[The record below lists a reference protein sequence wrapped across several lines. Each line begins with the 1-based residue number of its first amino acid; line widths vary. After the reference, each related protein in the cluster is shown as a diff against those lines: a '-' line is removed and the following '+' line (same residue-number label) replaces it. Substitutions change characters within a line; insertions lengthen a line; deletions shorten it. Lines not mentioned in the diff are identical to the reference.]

1 MMYSKEVVD
10 YLNNEMKKR
19 AVSEEMM
26 ELQKDV
32 YDKVLIKNAKISSLQ
47 TAMEALEFSDMDSS
61 TVAAK
66 IEEFKSEAASD
77 KEELTKKVEK
87 LINNKENKEDFIK
100 VLKKTKFIK
109 REVIDHK
116 TFKLTDGKVLNMIKE
131 VINEELVLL
140 SPYKVAELVAS
151 EKENPALMRF
161 LDLYQPKNEGTE
173 IDNWFKNYAKDE
185 SDFQQIRLH
194 LKELE
199 NQIQLPDMVKEIA
212 VRWTVMIGVG
222 TENEEH
228 FKKVVQEAVEIISKK
243 AVII

>member
-1 MMYSKEVVD
+1 MYSKEVVD

-32 YDKVLIKNAKISSLQ
+32 YDKVLIKNAKIASLQ
-47 TAMEALEFSDMDSS
+47 TAMEALEFSDMDNS

-66 IEEFKSEAASD
+66 IEELKSEAARD
-77 KEELTKKVEK
+77 KEELIKKVEK

-161 LDLYQPKNEGTE
+161 LDLYQSNNKGTE
-173 IDNWFKNYAKDE
+173 IDNWFKSYGKNE
-185 SDFQQIRLH
+185 SDYQQIRLH
-194 LKELE
+194 LQELE
-199 NQIQLPDMVKEIA
+199 NQILIPDMVKEIA

-228 FKKVVQEAVEIISKK
+228 FKKVVEEAVEIISKK